1 MENPNYY
8 ATLSAEVRY
17 DNRLRPNVKLMY
29 AEITALCNMNRECFA
44 SNRYF
49 SELYDKSKGS
59 ISGWI
64 SELVKYG
71 YVSVEYTYK
80 VGTKE
85 IEYRY
90 IKILKGG
97 ISENKHTLLKKTLK
111 NNTTSINNTSISIN
125 ISNRRESFIFE
136 IMSFDY
142 DKNILEGFIDYWTE
156 PNKSKTKM
164 KFELQNTWSTNLRLK
179 NWAKNQKKWNKPT
192 ESNKNKL
199 TKNIEDMKNVLNK
212 LNGYD

>member
-1 MENPNYY
+1 MDKPKYY

-29 AEITALCNMNRECFA
+29 AEITALCNMNRQCFA

-49 SELYDKSKGS
+49 SELYGKSKGS

-80 VGTKE
+80 NNTKE
-85 IEYRY
+85 IDRRY

-97 ISENKHTLLKKTLK
+97 ITENNHTVLQKTLK
-111 NNTTSINNTSISIN
+111 NNTTSNNTN
-125 ISNRRESFIFE
+125 ITYSN
-136 IMSFDY
+136 
-142 DKNILEGFIDYWTE
+142 KG
-156 PNKSKTKM
+156 KSKIDVQINEWQK
-164 KFELQNTWSTNLRLK
+164 
-179 NWAKNQKKWNKPT
+179 AK
-192 ESNKNKL
+192 KL
-199 TKNIEDMKNVLNK
+199 L
-212 LNGYD
+212 